1 MNKEITQMKKKI
13 KRKMSEK
20 EKGAV
25 QCERCGECQ
34 ECSLVQALSDRQ
46 LLAPST
52 QLLATIPV
60 LVVAFLF

>member
-1 MNKEITQMKKKI
+1 
-13 KRKMSEK
+13 MSE

-34 ECSLVQALSDRQ
+34 ECFLIQALSDRQ

-52 QLLATIPV
+52 QLLAAIPV
-60 LVVAFLF
+60 LIVAFLF